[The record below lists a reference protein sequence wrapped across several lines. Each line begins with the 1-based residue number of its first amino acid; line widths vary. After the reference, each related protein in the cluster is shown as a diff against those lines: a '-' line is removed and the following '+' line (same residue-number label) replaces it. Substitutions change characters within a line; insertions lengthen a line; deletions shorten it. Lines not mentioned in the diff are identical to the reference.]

1 MHIYDLIHPGW
12 VVETIQT
19 VPCLVSWF
27 LLVAAIRLPSL
38 IAATMPLL
46 PLEFV
51 DCLSDSP
58 YFRENLHAH
67 EKELESTSSQIKVL
81 IKQVNQLLEAAKGR
95 LIHLLP
101 MFTYSLVF
109 STVLSRAQRNLANT
123 LSNFTFEVIGNER
136 TDDEIVIGKC
146 K

>member
-1 MHIYDLIHPGW
+1 
-12 VVETIQT
+12 
-19 VPCLVSWF
+19 
-27 LLVAAIRLPSL
+27 
-38 IAATMPLL
+38 MPLL

-95 LIHLLP
+95 LTYTCCPCLLIHLL
-101 MFTYSLVF
+101 FA
-109 STVLSRAQRNLANT
+109 VLSRAQRNLANT

-136 TDDEIVIGKC
+136 TDDEIVIGKGKLTRYFRPQINALFPRIFSWLTQGIRPFAQC
-146 K
+146 N